1 MKKICI
7 FLFMFILGCF
17 LIPYNTKAL
26 SNEVLTCNY
35 NYKNQNGKTV
45 ELEYKIYS
53 DGEIKLPFTEKED
66 FLNDGRSWYH
76 GEEFSNIYY
85 SISKISNKT
94 LTCPSIYVQENNLG
108 VTVYP
113 NPIYKDS
120 CTGYCYNISS
130 SAPKLSSWAKK
141 ENIKSKRIISSCI
154 GSNMGFY
161 NRKNYIFPY
170 FRLYTDGTKEWSI
183 DGKMYVPVT
192 NAITGTINSE
202 ERFSI
207 TVNDSLLD
215 SIFSTTKASC
225 PSQIYRCVSKIR
237 NGYSYELSTSANA
250 CSKDEFSTADGQE
263 FGSLSYGAA
272 FGDPS
277 DENNQNSDNES
288 NYNIP
293 GSVTIDDLREDLNNY
308 DADADCNSLLGDV
321 KDPESVA
328 WLLQQVLNYIK
339 ILGPILVVILSSVD
353 FAKAIMASDDE
364 NMKKAEKK
372 LMIRL
377 VLAIALFLIPTLV
390 SVLLNI
396 FGITT
401 DGLCNL
407 E

>member
-1 MKKICI
+1 MKKIRI
-7 FLFMFILGCF
+7 FLFLFILGCF
-17 LIPYNTKAL
+17 FIPYNAKAL
-26 SNEVLTCNY
+26 SNEVLICNY

-53 DGEIKLPFTEKED
+53 DGKISLPFTEGED
-66 FLNDGRSWYH
+66 FFNDGRSWYH
-76 GEEFSNIYY
+76 GEEFSDIYY
-85 SISKISNKT
+85 SISKINSKT
-94 LTCPSIYVQENNLG
+94 VTCPSIYVQENNLG

-113 NPIYKDS
+113 NPVYKDS

-141 ENIKSKRIISSCI
+141 KNIKSKRIISSCV
-154 GSNMGFY
+154 GTNMGFY
-161 NRKNYIFPY
+161 NRKSYIFPY
-170 FRLYTDGTKEWSI
+170 FRIYTDGTKEWSI
-183 DGKMYVPVT
+183 DGKIYVPVT

-202 ERFSI
+202 EKFTI
-207 TVNDSLLD
+207 TVNNSLLN
-215 SIFSTTKASC
+215 SIFSTKKASC
-225 PSQIYRCVSKIR
+225 PSQIYRCVVKTKD
-237 NGYSYELSTSANA
+237 GYSYELSTSASA
-250 CSKDEFSTADGQE
+250 CSKDELSTADGQAL
-263 FGSLSYGAA
+263 GSLSYGAA
-272 FGDPS
+272 LGDPS
-277 DENNQNSDNES
+277 DDNKDSDNGS
-288 NYNIP
+288 NYNVP

-308 DADADCNSLLGDV
+308 DGDTDCNSLLGDV

-328 WLLQQVLNYIK
+328 WLLQQLLNYIK

-353 FAKAIMASDDE
+353 FAKAIMVSDDE

-377 VLAIALFLIPTLV
+377 VLAVALFLIPTLV